1 MMDGRA
7 LQNGEFDALEVLI
20 KRWEVLR
27 QTPVVDDDYPEQ
39 RHYYE
44 SAMWTFID
52 ALEANGR
59 LRREK
64 VGVVQ
69 EAAIELSQAQAKFP
83 PFNSGHEGYAVILEE
98 LDELWTE
105 IRSNQTTLGRNDRM
119 RKEAIQVAAM
129 ALRFLVDMPNFKN

>member
-1 MMDGRA
+1 MTSKER
-7 LQNGEFDALEVLI
+7 
-20 KRWEVLR
+20 
-27 QTPVVDDDYPEQ
+27 T
-39 RHYYE
+39 
-44 SAMWTFID
+44 
-52 ALEANGR
+52 
-59 LRREK
+59 
-64 VGVVQ
+64 GVVQ
-69 EAAIELSQAQAKFP
+69 EVAIELSQAQAKFP